1 LLICFTQ
8 IYKYI
13 LVFIFFRLVPETEI

>member
-1 LLICFTQ
+1 MRLTTQ

-13 LVFIFFRLVPETEI
+13 FNK